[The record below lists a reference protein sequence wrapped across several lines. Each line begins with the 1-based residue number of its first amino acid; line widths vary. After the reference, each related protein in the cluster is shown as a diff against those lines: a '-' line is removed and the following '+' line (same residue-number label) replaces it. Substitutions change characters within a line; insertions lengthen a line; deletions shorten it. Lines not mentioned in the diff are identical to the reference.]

1 MKKVLILAGAFA
13 VLAMTSC
20 KKDYTCDCD
29 IKDSSGT
36 IDDYTAVST
45 LNGYKSDEAET
56 ASSDKEGTVGT
67 LTYTCTLNEK

>member
-45 LNGYKSDEAET
+45 LNGYKSDEA
-56 ASSDKEGTVGT
+56 
-67 LTYTCTLNEK
+67 